1 MRQRTAHPRPAPA
14 FESPFLPE
22 EDQEHEPLL
31 TEIAL
36 DEVTFGPGAFAEDA
50 IGPAAFGEVGFGEV
64 EIDDLV
70 CNETGAAVFDDVAG
84 DAVDGELG
92 SEGGLVGKVV
102 DEAAWGQSAWDA
114 DGKAAWDPQ
123 GEAAWDADSE
133 AADVARDEYGP
144 GLPLLDELLTFEVGA
159 GSSLGNRV
167 MGMAALAI
175 GPTLRKGDKGPAV
188 AALQRALSTLGHP
201 VGDDGDFGSKTVA
214 AVRAFQAAAAID
226 VDGAV
231 GPQTKRAILD
241 ALARRNAATPVPAGP
256 TAAPTTMPTAR
267 PAASPAASFRNEWAS
282 EVLGSIRSKLA
293 ATGHSPETWWDGMVA
308 PVWLGRRF
316 RNGIHEVL
324 LRKLQAAEAHLRRL
338 PAYASLSDAEL
349 GRALGLREDI
359 GGARTG
365 RSSMHSF
372 GLAVDVEYTANP
384 WILGNPAA
392 PISNK
397 STRQACNRAA
407 LLVGGRVIDT
417 APPFLSSLARGGTA
431 AAYDRLRSLHLELV
445 AYLGLAGNPA
455 AARTHVARNAAV
467 AGVMQPGESTDAAA
481 VRWAEQARAD
491 LARLRR
497 RGSNFHPRDPLRGF
511 LSLDRDLVIALR
523 DSGRLAWGAIDFG
536 EQSGDIMHFDA
547 RPDGVG
553 QVVYAGIRAWARRD

>member
-1 MRQRTAHPRPAPA
+1 MSQRTARPRPAPA

-31 TEIAL
+31 TDIAL
-36 DEVTFGPGAFAEDA
+36 DEFTFGPGAFTEATN
-50 IGPAAFGEVGFGEV
+50 GQGAFGEV
-64 EIDDLV
+64 
-70 CNETGAAVFDDVAG
+70 AY
-84 DAVDGELG
+84 GELG
-92 SEGGLVGKVV
+92 SDTGLVGKVV
-102 DEAAWGQSAWDA
+102 DEAAWGQSEWDA
-114 DGKAAWDPQ
+114 DGEAAWNPQ
-123 GEAAWDADSE
+123 GDAAWDADSE

-175 GPTLRKGDKGPAV
+175 GPTLRKGDKGTAV

-201 VGDDGDFGSKTVA
+201 VGDDGDFGSKTEA

-241 ALARRNAATPVPAGP
+241 ALARHNATTPVPAGP
-256 TAAPTTMPTAR
+256 TVAPTTAPTAR
-267 PAASPAASFRNEWAS
+267 PAASPAGGFRNEWAS
-282 EVLGSIRSKLA
+282 EVLGTIRGELA
-293 ATGHSPETWWDGMVA
+293 ATGHSPETWWDGMIA

-384 WILGNPAA
+384 WILGNPDA
-392 PISNK
+392 PTSNE

-407 LLVGGRVIDT
+407 LLAGGRVIDT
-417 APPFLSSLARGGTA
+417 APPFLSGLARGGTA
-431 AAYDRLRSLHLELV
+431 AAYDALRSLHLELV
-445 AYLGLAGNPA
+445 AYLGLAGNAA

-467 AGVMQPGESTDAAA
+467 AGLMQPGESTDAAA
-481 VRWAEQARAD
+481 ARWAEQARAD
-491 LARLRR
+491 LARLRLP
-497 RGSNFHPRDPLRGF
+497 GSNFHPRRDPLRGF

-536 EQSGDIMHFDA
+536 AQSGDVMHFDA

-553 QVVYAGIRAWARRD
+553 RVVLAGIRAARRAR